1 MKSRK
6 ERNNKNTAAN
16 EFLEKMKENNKLF
29 EEKMNSLNKKKI
41 KVIKSNK
48 SKSKS
53 KKKEIKKEKKEPIKL
68 TIKKDVQINL
78 EGEKKKIIPKF
89 IIINEYEMTIFNRK
103 KNKRLKIDNCISFRI
118 ISTITKNRNV
128 NINQNN
134 YTEEEQ
140 DIYFISKIRQLQK
153 DLKYK
158 SDLIMDLQ
166 DKIKEKDDR
175 YVRMTREELNELYD
189 RLKNSELQKEEKLKQ
204 IQKLETVNYNQK
216 VIIENLQAQ
225 IGKLK
230 KESKSKKDDINELN
244 IVIDKLKYDEDS
256 YAQKINRL
264 ENLNKNSV
272 KNFEILREDLEKVKN
287 EKKRLEKIIEEQR
300 AIMDKD
306 RSHINTLRKFICE
319 DEKTLNRM
327 YDDKL
332 LDYNDNVYKKV
343 RGGRNKSQEVRK
355 YNTERKNRYFDNED
369 NRDYNGNKYY
379 NDNNKDYND
388 NEDYNDNNYN
398 KYYNDNDYN
407 DNGERMA
414 DNGINGNVNE
424 NEKNNEDRGIITSY
438 EYKTKGSSK
447 NKLDL
452 SQDLNQ
458 DFIKKKKKLKS
469 LKKSKSRKKD
479 NERTVSSFK
488 NRIKRA
494 IDDENEDN
502 KEVFYNTFTNLN
514 DSNTS
519 TNKDNNNLYE
529 KELGYFPCEQHLL
542 GKQDEIKKLE
552 SELDVLLKEKNDIEN
567 EILKMP
573 EHPKTLQEIKN
584 KKIMN
589 DKLSLA
595 ESNLNKVRTKLRKIK
610 EA

>member
-1 MKSRK
+1 
-6 ERNNKNTAAN
+6 
-16 EFLEKMKENNKLF
+16 
-29 EEKMNSLNKKKI
+29 MNSLNKKKI
-41 KVIKSNK
+41 RVIKSNNSR
-48 SKSKS
+48 SKP

-68 TIKKDVQINL
+68 TIKKDVQINFD
-78 EGEKKKIIPKF
+78 GEKKKKIPKF
-89 IIINEYEMTIFNRK
+89 IIINEYEMTIFNRNK
-103 KNKRLKIDNCISFRI
+103 NKNKRLKIDNCISFRI
-118 ISTITKNRNV
+118 IATIAKNINLNV
-128 NINQNN
+128 NPNN

-166 DKIKEKDDR
+166 DKIQEKDDK
-175 YVRMTREELNELYD
+175 YVKMTRDELNELYD

-264 ENLNKNSV
+264 EILNKNTV
-272 KNFEILREDLEKVKN
+272 KNFEILRDDLEKVKN

-300 AIMDKD
+300 VIMDKD
-306 RSHINTLRKFICE
+306 RNHINTLRKFICE

-332 LDYNDNVYKKV
+332 LDYNDNVYQKV
-343 RGGRNKSQEVRK
+343 RIGGRNKSQEVRN
-355 YNTERKNRYFDNED
+355 YNTYRKNRYFDNED

-379 NDNNKDYND
+379 NDNNNKYYND
-388 NEDYNDNNYN
+388 NEDYNDNKYSKDYN
-398 KYYNDNDYN
+398 GLNDNR
-407 DNGERMA
+407 ERNQ
-414 DNGINGNVNE
+414 DNGINRNANE
-424 NEKNNEDRGIITSY
+424 NEKNNDDRGIITSY
-438 EYKTKGSSK
+438 EYKTKGNRK

-567 EILKMP
+567 EIVKMP
-573 EHPKTLQEIKN
+573 EHPITLQDIKN

-589 DKLSLA
+589 DKLALT
-595 ESNLNKVRTKLRKIK
+595 ESNLNKVRTKIRKIK
-610 EA
+610 EVNF

>member
-6 ERNNKNTAAN
+6 ERTNKNTAAN

-53 KKKEIKKEKKEPIKL
+53 KKKEIKKEKKETVKL
-68 TIKKDVQINL
+68 TIKKDVQINFD
-78 EGEKKKIIPKF
+78 GEKKKKIPKF
-89 IIINEYEMTIFNRK
+89 IIINEYEMTILNRNK
-103 KNKRLKIDNCISFRI
+103 NRNKRLKIDNCISFRI
-118 ISTITKNRNV
+118 ISTIIKNINMNV
-128 NINQNN
+128 NENN

-166 DKIKEKDDR
+166 DKIKEKDDK
-175 YVRMTREELNELYD
+175 YVKMTRDELNELYD

-230 KESKSKKDDINELN
+230 KESKLKKDDINELN

-264 ENLNKNSV
+264 EILNKNSV
-272 KNFEILREDLEKVKN
+272 KNFEILRDDLEKVKN

-300 AIMDKD
+300 VKMDKD

-332 LDYNDNVYKKV
+332 LDFNDNVYKKV
-343 RGGRNKSQEVRK
+343 RIGGRNKSQEVRK
-355 YNTERKNRYFDNED
+355 YNTQRKNRYFDNDE
-369 NRDYNGNKYY
+369 NKDYNGNKYY
-379 NDNNKDYND
+379 NDN
-388 NEDYNDNNYN
+388 EDYNDNNDN
-398 KYYNDNDYN
+398 KNFNDNENQNYN
-407 DNGERMA
+407 QERNK
-414 DNGINGNVNE
+414 DNGINGNANE
-424 NEKNNEDRGIITSY
+424 NEKNNDDRGIISSF
-438 EYKTKGSSK
+438 EYKTKSSRK

-458 DFIKKKKKLKS
+458 DFAKKKKKPKS

-479 NERTVSSFK
+479 NELTVSSFK
-488 NRIKRA
+488 NRIKRTFE
-494 IDDENEDN
+494 DENEDN
-502 KEVFYNTFTNLN
+502 KDIFYNTFSNLN
-514 DSNTS
+514 DLNTS

-529 KELGYFPCEQHLL
+529 NELGYFPCEQHLL
-542 GKQDEIKKLE
+542 GKKNEIKKLE
-552 SELDVLLKEKNDIEN
+552 AELDVLLKEKNDLEN
-567 EILKMP
+567 EIVKMP

-589 DKLSLA
+589 DKLALA
-595 ESNLNKVRTKLRKIK
+595 ESNLNKVRTKIRKIK
-610 EA
+610 ET